1 VSNWGSLVSTQTAYD
16 GLGRV
21 IQVVQADGTTMR
33 TYYHKRQ
40 TAVIDAANHQ
50 AISESDAFGRLVS
63 VKQYDLTLAAG
74 AAPNWGAT
82 VYGQASYSYD
92 VADRLTQM
100 TGPDGAVTTI
110 GYDLLGRK
118 TSMSDP
124 DMGAW
129 SYAYDGA
136 GNLKRQADAR
146 GQQICFYY
154 DSHNRLVGK
163 HYRNDQSCPAT
174 KPATYGTNGLLVA
187 YLYDGGT
194 NGLGRRT
201 QADIYNAGG
210 ALNNRVAWTYDA
222 RGRVTQESRVING
235 TGGGTFVTQW
245 GYDSADRPVWMKYPG
260 GNGGQ
265 VGEQVSFT
273 YTAQGLLN
281 TVIGS
286 ATYVGG
292 ADYNALGQVTQRRL
306 GSTTG
311 IVKQSYTYTAAEN
324 FRLVTSK
331 AGNADPYTNLQNIS
345 YTYDDVG
352 NVLTIADAAAY
363 GGSQTQKFTYDTL
376 NRLSTACTLSGGS
389 CAISDGSYG
398 SYSQRSYAFD
408 NAGNLTTWSGVAFT
422 YQNAAHKHALTH
434 VGGVQ
439 KYWYDANGNATR
451 RISGSQD
458 VTLTYDAENRLTAM
472 SGGVTSS
479 YVYDG
484 DGNRVKETIGG
495 VTRVFVGNT
504 YEVDNGTVKKY
515 YYAGNVRVAERSGGV
530 LYFLLS
536 DHLGSTALTLD
547 SSGNRLNTNTELRY
561 YPWGG
566 GRHVVGTTPT
576 SFNFTGQRKDG
587 GSGLLFYNTRWYDP
601 TVGRFIQADTIV
613 SNPGDPQNL
622 NRYAYAA
629 NNPLRFVDP
638 SGHRECEDAD
648 CRKTWPAR
656 PPNPSIPS
664 LPFGIPPNAVP
675 TTTPVITT
683 YWTPQ
688 YDPQPDAAGTLTAD
702 PNLWAD
708 RGRGSPRRNAA
719 LQGSIVVQG
728 KIWKYILATDSFLAR
743 GSPRNNGVPVNY
755 GWVVPPDNKLGRTPE
770 GRYILQVT
778 AAVAY
783 TCPHNVHCGLGTP
796 FEPAYRRGNKPEYT
810 IYVVTDGNVL
820 IVTPLDT
827 GYGLSANQIDIYM
840 GIDFEQPDWIW
851 GSNAHPQAYIVP

>member
-1 VSNWGSLVSTQTAYD
+1 
-16 GLGRV
+16 
-21 IQVVQADGTTMR
+21 
-33 TYYHKRQ
+33 
-40 TAVIDAANHQ
+40 
-50 AISESDAFGRLVS
+50 
-63 VKQYDLTLAAG
+63 
-74 AAPNWGAT
+74 
-82 VYGQASYSYD
+82 
-92 VADRLTQM
+92 
-100 TGPDGAVTTI
+100 
-110 GYDLLGRK
+110 
-118 TSMSDP
+118 
-124 DMGAW
+124 
-129 SYAYDGA
+129 
-136 GNLKRQADAR
+136 
-146 GQQICFYY
+146 
-154 DSHNRLVGK
+154 
-163 HYRNDQSCPAT
+163 
-174 KPATYGTNGLLVA
+174 
-187 YLYDGGT
+187 
-194 NGLGRRT
+194 
-201 QADIYNAGG
+201 
-210 ALNNRVAWTYDA
+210 
-222 RGRVTQESRVING
+222 
-235 TGGGTFVTQW
+235 
-245 GYDSADRPVWMKYPG
+245 
-260 GNGGQ
+260 
-265 VGEQVSFT
+265 
-273 YTAQGLLN
+273 
-281 TVIGS
+281 
-286 ATYVGG
+286 
-292 ADYNALGQVTQRRL
+292 
-306 GSTTG
+306 
-311 IVKQSYTYTAAEN
+311 
-324 FRLVTSK
+324 
-331 AGNADPYTNLQNIS
+331 
-345 YTYDDVG
+345 
-352 NVLTIADAAAY
+352 
-363 GGSQTQKFTYDTL
+363 
-376 NRLSTACTLSGGS
+376 
-389 CAISDGSYG
+389 
-398 SYSQRSYAFD
+398 
-408 NAGNLTTWSGVAFT
+408 
-422 YQNAAHKHALTH
+422 
-434 VGGVQ
+434 
-439 KYWYDANGNATR
+439 
-451 RISGSQD
+451 
-458 VTLTYDAENRLTAM
+458 M

-484 DGNRVKETIGG
+484 DGNRVKETISG

-515 YYAGNVRVAERSGGV
+515 YYAGNVRVAESSGGT
-530 LYFLLS
+530 LYYLLG
-536 DHLGSTALTLD
+536 DHLGSQALTLT
-547 SSGNRLNTNTELRY
+547 SGNRLNTNTELRY